1 MTECYSFGWVFPSG
15 ATTGTYT
22 YWGTQVCEWD
32 GQLGNNPANER
43 HTPVLFCYFA
53 PSCGM
58 IKASVIFFRLTQAD
72 LFNQSW
78 FLANFPYGN
87 LLCNLPFDFVVCQQT
102 LIIKFEEIG
111 V

>member
-1 MTECYSFGWVFPSG
+1 
-15 ATTGTYT
+15 
-22 YWGTQVCEWD
+22 
-32 GQLGNNPANER
+32 
-43 HTPVLFCYFA
+43 
-53 PSCGM
+53 M